1 MSEDSLINDEESN
14 EEKLQTTTSIVLT
27 NTNSKIRSISSGKLI
42 DKRKKITIFIIKLKW
57 SIDSL

>member
-42 DKRKKITIFIIKLKW
+42 DKRKKNNNIYN
-57 SIDSL
+57 